1 VRSRKRQN
9 VMRPGNK
16 DSAIK
21 SGRAS
26 GIAIE
31 PSTRG
36 DSVATRGSI
45 VIRTCGLDRS
55 DARGER
61 RSRRGAVSP
70 HNERGTQAM
79 TEHAFGVV
87 GKHLLNL
94 GNGIATLGQH
104 HVERSFASL
113 QIVCFDQDGCGY
125 CSGNRGSPWR
135 SLRV

>member
-1 VRSRKRQN
+1 
-9 VMRPGNK
+9 
-16 DSAIK
+16 
-21 SGRAS
+21 
-26 GIAIE
+26 
-31 PSTRG
+31 
-36 DSVATRGSI
+36 VATRGSI

-79 TEHAFGVV
+79 AEHAFGVV

-125 CSGNRGSPWR
+125 CTGNRGSPWR
-135 SLRV
+135 SLCV